1 MPYLTKPKGRKLCP
15 RQVEIKIHK
24 VQQKEVKAVKKVNQ
38 QILDIKHSQQSMAS
52 GSEQQ
57 QHKGQQPSTSEKTH
71 HIPENLPYFILEW
84 NGRMMC
90 SVLLNII
97 QGLKDCP
104 QLQNI
109 WDNCVK

>member
-1 MPYLTKPKGRKLCP
+1 MPYLTKPKGGKLCP

-71 HIPENLPYFILEW
+71 HIPETCHFYPGMEW
-84 NGRMMC
+84 MDD
-90 SVLLNII
+90 VLNTAEHYSGSERLSSATEY
-97 QGLKDCP
+97 L
-104 QLQNI
+104 
-109 WDNCVK
+109 